1 MKDAGVGGLH
11 PSRRRFLRGAVGLAA
26 LSATVGAAPLALAAP
41 EPRRKPQERKRVL
54 FLTHPGV
61 GTGHASLP
69 AAERMAIEYGGTGG
83 FDVTVHEGYRTAG
96 NHDFSFLT
104 MEYLSSFDALMLMT
118 NGDLPWSDEQR
129 RGIVEFVRGG
139 KGFIGVHCA
148 ALTMYEYP
156 EFGEMLG
163 GYYVRFITPARDL
176 ARGRVHS
183 LKVEDGTH
191 PSTKMLGDSWPISE
205 ELYNYAWV
213 PWNEEDRTHNVS
225 DPGGFRPPIGF
236 SRERVNVLLSL
247 DTERTNLEGLYR
259 VHKGGD
265 YPQAWYREY
274 GEGRSFYTSLGHR
287 EETWTQNDVFRA
299 HLTGGIRWTL
309 GLED

>member
-1 MKDAGVGGLH
+1 MNDAGSGGPH
-11 PSRRRFLRGAVGLAA
+11 PSRRRFLKGAAGLAA
-26 LSATVGAAPLALAAP
+26 LSATVGAAPFALAAA
-41 EPRRKPQERKRVL
+41 EARRTPQQRPRVL

-69 AAERMAIEYGGTGG
+69 AAERMAIEYGTTGG
-83 FDVTVHEGYRTAG
+83 FDVTVHEGYLTLG
-96 NHDFSFLT
+96 NHDFGFLT
-104 MEYLSSFDALMLMT
+104 MEYLNSFDALMLMT

-129 RGIVEFVRGG
+129 QGIVEFVRGG

-148 ALTMYEYP
+148 SLTMYEYP

-191 PSTKMLGDSWPISE
+191 PSTRMLGDSWPISE

-213 PWNEEDRTHNVS
+213 PWNEEDPTHNVS

-236 SRERVNVLLSL
+236 NRERVNVLLSL
-247 DTERTNLEGLYR
+247 DTERTNLQGLYR

-299 HLTGGIRWTL
+299 HLTGGIRWAL